1 MADPDTFLNRFQSR
15 SVALGLDNQT
25 LFGLLDQAKRLLGQV
40 ERAQLYERANRLV
53 MELLPA
59 VPLVHVRPVNALAPR
74 VKGNP
79 GCPVP
84 WERLALYSVS

>member
-1 MADPDTFLNRFQSR
+1 MTGSRHPATIWVTAPRLSR
-15 SVALGLDNQT
+15 STACSTRRSVSP
-25 LFGLLDQAKRLLGQV
+25 AKRSA
-40 ERAQLYERANRLV
+40 AQLYERANRLI

-79 GCPVP
+79 GSPVP